1 MTKTQII
8 TFISIILIAS
18 VSIVACNQIVPPEI
32 VSVESFKI
40 NTMTATGGSV
50 DLQVKIRNEN
60 RLKFTIVDSKINV
73 LAGNSNIGTAKIM
86 NNVVI
91 KKKSEDVHLF
101 KVEIKIDGISGV
113 LAAIM
118 SFGGGKK
125 DYNFVGDIKVRSMGI
140 SKKVPIEFSH
150 SF

>member
-1 MTKTQII
+1 
-8 TFISIILIAS
+8 
-18 VSIVACNQIVPPEI
+18 
-32 VSVESFKI
+32 
-40 NTMTATGGSV
+40 MTATGGSV